1 MNLPMKALLIILV
14 SLTLGCV
21 LGHALK
27 PVPGPCEPY
36 AEVCTHWTDCTQCHH
51 CHIELGRCSVC
62 VNKR

>member
-1 MNLPMKALLIILV
+1 MKALAIITCCIVTGLA
-14 SLTLGCV
+14 

-36 AEVCTHWTDCTQCHH
+36 AEVCTHCTDCTQCHH
-51 CHIELGRCSVC
+51 CHIEKGRCSVC